1 MFVIVC
7 KLGCKLL
14 EVVVKN
20 MLFLVG
26 GDIIWIRVFK
36 FGFLLIVIINK
47 LVGMVLILIVVLIV
61 VMGFDRFFV
70 VIRMIV

>member
-1 MFVIVC
+1 
-7 KLGCKLL
+7 
-14 EVVVKN
+14 